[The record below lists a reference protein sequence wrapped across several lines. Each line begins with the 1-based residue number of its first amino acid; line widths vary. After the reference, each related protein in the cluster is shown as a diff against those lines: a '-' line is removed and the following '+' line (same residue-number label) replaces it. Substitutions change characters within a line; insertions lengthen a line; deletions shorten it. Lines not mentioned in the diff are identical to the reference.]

1 MIPFNN
7 TTLNCRKM
15 LLYKFHLIINQRNLP
30 LIATEPCLCDDVCVC
45 LCDDVCVC
53 LCDDVWVCLCDDVC
67 VCLCDD
73 VWVCLCDDVWVCLC
87 DDCPSEIPHLLLC
100 PTVFNSLHPNIS
112 IHILRT
118 VLCTFTKVLT
128 RRICLTIK
136 HFFTWGSFLLF
147 SWHQYV
153 IQWWYCKEKLDTNHS

>member
-15 LLYKFHLIINQRNLP
+15 LPYKFHLIINQRNLP

-45 LCDDVCVC
+45 LCDDVR
-53 LCDDVWVCLCDDVC
+53 VCLCDDVC

-73 VWVCLCDDVWVCLC
+73 VCLFVGWLSFWNTT
-87 DDCPSEIPHLLLC
+87 PSSLSP
-100 PTVFNSLHPNIS
+100 FNSLHPNIG

-136 HFFTWGSFLLF
+136 HFFTWGSFPLF

-153 IQWWYCKEKLDTNHS
+153 IQ

>member
-7 TTLNCRKM
+7 TILNCRKM
-15 LLYKFHLIINQRNLP
+15 LPYKFHLIINQRNLP

-73 VWVCLCDDVWVCLC
+73 VSVCVCVTT
-87 DDCPSEIPHLLLC
+87 ILLKYHTFFFV
-100 PTVFNSLHPNIS
+100 PPFTSLHPYIG
-112 IHILRT
+112 IHILHT
-118 VLCTFTKVLT
+118 VLCTFTKALT

-136 HFFTWGSFLLF
+136 HFLPEDHFFYSHDINMWFNSDI
-147 SWHQYV
+147 V
-153 IQWWYCKEKLDTNHS
+153 RRN

>member
-7 TTLNCRKM
+7 TILNCRKM
-15 LLYKFHLIINQRNLP
+15 LPYKFHLIINQRNLP
-30 LIATEPCLCDDVCVC
+30 LIATEPCLCDDVC
-45 LCDDVCVC
+45 
-53 LCDDVWVCLCDDVC
+53 
-67 VCLCDD
+67 
-73 VWVCLCDDVWVCLC
+73 VCLCDDVWVCLC

>member
-1 MIPFNN
+1 
-7 TTLNCRKM
+7 M
-15 LLYKFHLIINQRNLP
+15 LPCKCHLIINQRNLP

-73 VWVCLCDDVWVCLC
+73 IWVCLCDDVCVCLC

-112 IHILRT
+112 IHILHT

-136 HFFTWGSFLLF
+136 HFFYLRIISFILMT
-147 SWHQYV
+147 SICDSIV
-153 IQWWYCKEKLDTNHS
+153 IL